1 MSFFAELKRRNVFR
15 VGIAY
20 VVVTWLVLQVADVMI
35 DNIGAP
41 EWLFK
46 FIVLMLGIGFPVA
59 LLFAWAFEMTPQ
71 GLKRESEVDR
81 SHSITPHTGRKLDYI
96 IIGVL
101 VVALGYFVSD
111 RIKPGPESPGPQAT
125 AQDRAAAGDMTL
137 APEVAADP
145 SIAVLPFVN
154 MSNDPEQEFFSD
166 GISEELL
173 NLLVRV
179 DGLQVASRTSS
190 VTYQGANRNLPQ
202 IASELQVDHELEG
215 SVRKADNRV
224 RITAQLIDTRTD
236 RHLWSQTF
244 DRELNDIFAIQD
256 EIANAIVTALQQELG
271 VGLQSVTVAAA
282 TENLD
287 AYQLYLKARELFQ
300 VRQNL
305 PTAIS
310 LFEQATIL
318 DPGYA
323 KAWEG
328 LAAAQSV
335 GASWLVGDGIDHRA
349 LAAAAADRAL
359 ELDPSLSMPYAVK
372 GIDWDSSKGEL
383 SVGVAHLD
391 RAIHNDDKNATAWL
405 WRGILL
411 KDAGYLE
418 ESAADFR
425 QCLQIDAAYTNCKQ
439 HLAEA
444 LRLSGHET
452 EAVGL
457 FEETLEKNFF
467 STGDAFVSY
476 YTWAGDR
483 ATALLLASAQL
494 KRPYAPVKDWIDA
507 LEHPEQ
513 DHADRVGRWGEWA
526 AGNNLDICDLEAVVV
541 ALQQWHC
548 FAGPTFNGRS
558 LWLPEAARFRK
569 TEAFK
574 DYVRMEWLAYWR
586 ERGFPAQCRA
596 LGEEDF
602 ECD

>member
-20 VVVTWLVLQVADVMI
+20 VVVAWLVLQVADVMI

-179 DGLQVASRTSS
+179 DGLKVASRTSS
-190 VTYQGANRNLPQ
+190 FTFKGANRNIPQ
-202 IASELQVDHELEG
+202 IASELKVDHVLEG

-256 EIANAIVTALQQELG
+256 EIANAIVTALQRELG

-391 RAIHNDDKNATAWL
+391 RAIHNDDKNATA
-405 WRGILL
+405 
-411 KDAGYLE
+411 
-418 ESAADFR
+418 
-425 QCLQIDAAYTNCKQ
+425 
-439 HLAEA
+439 
-444 LRLSGHET
+444 
-452 EAVGL
+452 
-457 FEETLEKNFF
+457 
-467 STGDAFVSY
+467 
-476 YTWAGDR
+476 
-483 ATALLLASAQL
+483 
-494 KRPYAPVKDWIDA
+494 
-507 LEHPEQ
+507 
-513 DHADRVGRWGEWA
+513 
-526 AGNNLDICDLEAVVV
+526 
-541 ALQQWHC
+541 
-548 FAGPTFNGRS
+548 
-558 LWLPEAARFRK
+558 
-569 TEAFK
+569 
-574 DYVRMEWLAYWR
+574 
-586 ERGFPAQCRA
+586 
-596 LGEEDF
+596 
-602 ECD
+602 